1 MTIFATVDILYY
13 FHIESSF
20 LYLLSDDLEV
30 IGGLNKTPFSYRSL
44 QFTVYLEDW
53 DS

>member
-1 MTIFATVDILYY
+1 MTIIATGAILYDY
-13 FHIESSF
+13 HVESNFLSF
-20 LYLLSDDLEV
+20 LSDDLEK
-30 IGGLNKTPFSYRSL
+30 IGKLNKTQFSYRSL